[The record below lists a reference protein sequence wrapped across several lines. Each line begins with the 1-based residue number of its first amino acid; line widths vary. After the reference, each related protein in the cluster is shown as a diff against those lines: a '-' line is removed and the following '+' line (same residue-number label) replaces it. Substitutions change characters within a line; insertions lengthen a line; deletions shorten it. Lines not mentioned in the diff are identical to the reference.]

1 MHKQQ
6 ALSIT
11 SSHDK
16 QITKNTLKQYIYS
29 HAIIAPTFQPLL
41 LFITKKLMKYS
52 HYLLSVALL
61 LTQSV
66 QAIEL
71 HGAGS
76 SAAAPLYKIWAEAY
90 AKSVDNT
97 ITYEPSGSSSGI
109 KKIKENSI
117 DFGASDVAL
126 PQADLKKSKLI
137 QFPSAI
143 SGVAVVVNLP
153 SLKSGELRLTGD
165 VIARIFSGQIDQWND
180 PAITALNPN
189 TRLPAKTILPFVRQ
203 DGSGTTY
210 NFTDYLCKMNKAWQ
224 AGFGKN
230 FTISW
235 DPKFTQVKGSG
246 GISSAIRKN
255 PYSISYIDY
264 NYVLQDKLDVA
275 QVQNHDGRFLMPS
288 AEGFSAALA
297 ASNWKTQGTF
307 EEMLTD
313 KPGAKSWP
321 ITMGTF
327 IILQQSAKNI
337 DKSTATLKF
346 FTWAFMK
353 GDRFVNTVDF
363 VRLPD
368 PVQARVFKE
377 MTTVTDTAGT
387 PLKWSLQ

>member
-1 MHKQQ
+1 
-6 ALSIT
+6 
-11 SSHDK
+11 
-16 QITKNTLKQYIYS
+16 
-29 HAIIAPTFQPLL
+29 
-41 LFITKKLMKYS
+41 MKYS
-52 HYLLSVALL
+52 YYLLSVALL

-90 AKSVDNT
+90 AKNVDSN
-97 ITYEPSGSSSGI
+97 IAYEASGSSSGI
-109 KKIKENSI
+109 KKIKESSI

-143 SGVAVVVNLP
+143 SGVAVVINLP
-153 SLKSGELRLTGD
+153 GLKSGDVKLNGD
-165 VIARIFSGQIDQWND
+165 IIAKIFSGQIDQWND
-180 PAITALNPN
+180 PAIVALNPN
-189 TRLPAKTILPFVRQ
+189 TRLPSKTILPQVRQ

-210 NFTDYLCKMNKAWQ
+210 NFTDYLCKVSKAWQ
-224 AGFGKN
+224 SGFGKN
-230 FTISW
+230 FTITW
-235 DPKFTQVKGSG
+235 DPKFTQVKGST
-246 GISSAIRKN
+246 GISAAIRKN
-255 PYSISYIDY
+255 PYTISYIDY
-264 NYVLQDKLDVA
+264 NYVLQDKLDVV
-275 QVQNHDGRFLMPS
+275 QIQNHDGRFVMPS
-288 AEGFSAALA
+288 PEGFSAALA
-297 ASNWKTQGTF
+297 ASSWKAQGTF

-313 KPGAKSWP
+313 KPGPKTWP

-327 IILQQSAKNI
+327 IILQQAAKNI

-346 FTWAFMK
+346 FTWAFMN

-377 MTTVTDTAGT
+377 MTTVTDTTGV